1 MLIKWLNILGLV
13 LQFIAFWLAAPE
25 LLGVEALKR
34 FETGLVKIIS
44 QLPGLLFG
52 FLGFSL
58 GIGLGIYGFYTGM
71 QGDRE
76 KVFSSMYLMA
86 GVMAVYVLFMVFFYK
101 RLQVYLQRNV
111 AEPLIEKLI
120 NNNQTRKAALVLGAL
135 FFTVGFLAQLVAVA
149 LA

>member
-58 GIGLGIYGFYTGM
+58 GMGLGIYGFYTGM

-86 GVMAVYVLFMVFFYK
+86 GVMAGYVLFMVFFYK

>member
-1 MLIKWLNILGLV
+1 MLIKWLTILGLV

-25 LLGVEALKR
+25 LLGVDALKR
-34 FETGLVKIIS
+34 FESGLVKIIS

-58 GIGLGIYGFYTGM
+58 GLGLGIYGFYTGM
-71 QGDRE
+71 HGNKDQ
-76 KVFSSMYLMA
+76 VFTSMYIMA
-86 GVMAVYVLFMVFFYK
+86 GIMAVYVVFMVFFYK
-101 RLQVYLQRNV
+101 RLQVYLQKNV

-135 FFTVGFLAQLVAVA
+135 FFTVGFVAQLAA
-149 LA
+149 AIIN

>member
-52 FLGFSL
+52 FVGFSV
-58 GIGLGIYGFYTGM
+58 GLGMGAYGFYTGM
-71 QGDRE
+71 HGDRE
-76 KVFSSMYLMA
+76 QVFSSMYLMA

>member
-1 MLIKWLNILGLV
+1 MKWLNILGLV

-34 FETGLVKIIS
+34 FEAGLVKIIS

-52 FLGFSL
+52 FLGFSVGL
-58 GIGLGIYGFYTGM
+58 GLGIYGFYTGM
-71 QGDRE
+71 QGERE
-76 KVFSSMYLMA
+76 NVISSMYITIGIMVA
-86 GVMAVYVLFMVFFYK
+86 YVLFMVFFYK
-101 RLQVYLQRNV
+101 RLQVYLQRKV

-120 NNNQTRKAALVLGAL
+120 NNNQTRKAALILGAL

-149 LA
+149 LS

>member
-58 GIGLGIYGFYTGM
+58 GMGLGIYGFYAGM
-71 QGDRE
+71 QGNRE